1 MKRDRASISE
11 LRESLAAYLADIAE
25 TPTLDREQEIIL
37 SKEIRSADHE
47 LRDAVLC
54 VPWAANE
61 VVRIWRDLQT
71 QGRVTGK
78 MSESFGSGGVDGK
91 ALTKKLDDALAKVER
106 LLGKRGQLEGDREAE
121 DKLDKRAARLLRAA
135 DLSTKIMAQ
144 LRDGLVEYEARF
156 DAVQRERASL
166 DDPRRRPRS
175 EAGRSRRRRELRRL
189 AEQRRAVE
197 AEVGLPWD
205 QFDRLAKL
213 MNEAWDRLTHHKNL
227 FLEHNLKLVVAI
239 AKDYQDMGV
248 PFIDL
253 IQEGNIGL
261 VRAVEKFDAERGF
274 KFSTYAVWW
283 IRQALVRAIQNQSRT
298 IRIPSHLH
306 EDLRKYQRARAS
318 LETELARDPTAPE
331 IAKAAGISLEH
342 AQRLERI
349 VRDPISLENPVP
361 GTDDK
366 KLIDTLKDPSA
377 PSHAENLDRQRLESA
392 TGSALAR
399 LPERERQILQWRFGL
414 DGEREHTLE
423 EIGRLLGL
431 SRERVRQLEARALA
445 QLRGAGDGELRA
457 FATDADLL

>member
-1 MKRDRASISE
+1 
-11 LRESLAAYLADIAE
+11 L
-25 TPTLDREQEIIL
+25 
-37 SKEIRSADHE
+37 
-47 LRDAVLC
+47 
-54 VPWAANE
+54 
-61 VVRIWRDLQT
+61 
-71 QGRVTGK
+71 
-78 MSESFGSGGVDGK
+78 
-91 ALTKKLDDALAKVER
+91 
-106 LLGKRGQLEGDREAE
+106 
-121 DKLDKRAARLLRAA
+121 
-135 DLSTKIMAQ
+135 AQ